1 MKQIS
6 ERARTTLAKV
16 MVALDERTS
25 DDDAQQASASLRPPP
40 ALIACPARRGTN
52 DLARAL
58 ATQISALSDLA
69 LELGV
74 VLRPNSAPEGPA
86 AVAIWL
92 FDGSVDSLPGGFDVG
107 ELSPNSP
114 VKVLQSFPQEL
125 VLAGRSTVLIKG
137 IAAKLKIKWSLAS
150 EWAPIA
156 RRTLAPPRSR
166 RFRRLRRLAAA
177 PRIGAGWVGARMGAA
192 LAVAPKPL
200 RSTIARAA
208 LRVSRMRRRT
218 PRAAPP
224 GAD

>member
-25 DDDAQQASASLRPPP
+25 DDDVLQASALHRVRLVPVASTARLMPTARPQYTP
-40 ALIACPARRGTN
+40 RGMN
-52 DLARAL
+52 DLALAL

-107 ELSPNSP
+107 ELSPN
-114 VKVLQSFPQEL
+114 
-125 VLAGRSTVLIKG
+125 
-137 IAAKLKIKWSLAS
+137 
-150 EWAPIA
+150 
-156 RRTLAPPRSR
+156 
-166 RFRRLRRLAAA
+166 
-177 PRIGAGWVGARMGAA
+177 
-192 LAVAPKPL
+192 
-200 RSTIARAA
+200 
-208 LRVSRMRRRT
+208 
-218 PRAAPP
+218 
-224 GAD
+224 